1 MPHGLCAEVYW
12 LPTFHMYSIHNE
24 VVARRPQSHRRLL
37 IPLLRYVS
45 SPLLNCLADIHKE
58 LGTSKLSN
66 TYQAIEVNSNNGE
79 EVNSICC

>member
-1 MPHGLCAEVYW
+1 MCAEVYW

-24 VVARRPQSHRRLL
+24 VVARRLQSHRRLL

-45 SPLLNCLADIHKE
+45 SPLLNCLADIHRE

-66 TYQAIEVNSNNGE
+66 AYQAIEVNSNNGE